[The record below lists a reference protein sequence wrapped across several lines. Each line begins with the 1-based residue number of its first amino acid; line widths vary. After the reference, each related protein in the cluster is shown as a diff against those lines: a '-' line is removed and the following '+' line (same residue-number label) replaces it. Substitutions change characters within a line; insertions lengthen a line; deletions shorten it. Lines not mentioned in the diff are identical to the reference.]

1 MPLLTS
7 PYAVVDD
14 FLPLDLAESM
24 RADIDA
30 HFARPGAHKAETHQ
44 VWNYWFVPE
53 LYTYLRTSPEKVIQP
68 PSVQAFFDAVKFW
81 SVRHCGM
88 ANVTWPYLSLY
99 VAGCRQGLH
108 NDSSG
113 GRFGF
118 VYSLTRNDRRTTGG
132 ETVIHHAGDH
142 FRGKLT
148 RASAGRGYYDLVE
161 PRFNRLVVFDDRLP
175 HAVERIEGVMDP
187 AEGRFVLHGHLSET
201 GGIVTGA
208 LPAEAVAEL
217 LYALVREA
225 MVQGAPLLALHHG
238 VLVLKLSIGPA
249 GAVAACEVI
258 VDRVMHPDAGN
269 ADWPRWREELLAQV
283 STLRF
288 PAAAGVTE
296 VIQPL
301 IFGAPLPKAVG

>member
-14 FLPLDLAESM
+14 FLPLDLAEAM

-30 HFARPGAHKAETHQ
+30 HFASPGAHRAETHQ

-53 LYTYLRTSPEKVIQP
+53 LYTYLRTSPEKIIQP
-68 PSVQAFFDAVKFW
+68 PSVQAFFDSLKFW
-81 SVRHCGM
+81 SVQHCGM
-88 ANVTWPYLSLY
+88 ASVTWPFLTLYLP
-99 VAGCRQGLH
+99 GCRQGLH
-108 NDSSG
+108 NDSAG

-118 VYSLTRNDRRTTGG
+118 VYSLTRNDRRTSGG
-132 ETVIHHAGDH
+132 ETLIHHAGDP
-142 FRGKLT
+142 FRSKLT
-148 RASAGRGYYDLVE
+148 RAAAGRGYYEVIE

-175 HAVERIEGVMDP
+175 HEVERIEGVMDP
-187 AEGRFVLHGHLSET
+187 MEGCFVLHGHLSET

-217 LYALVREA
+217 LYAVVREA

-238 VLVLKLSIGPA
+238 VLVLHLVIGPD
-249 GAVAACEVI
+249 GAVAACDVI
-258 VDRVMHPDAGN
+258 LDRVMHPDAGN
-269 ADWPRWREELLAQV
+269 ADWPRWRQGLIAQLRG
-283 STLRF
+283 LRF
-288 PAAAGVTE
+288 AAGDGVTE

-301 IFGAPLPKAVG
+301 IFGAPLPVRA

>member
-1 MPLLTS
+1 MPATISAANS
-7 PYAVVDD
+7 PA
-14 FLPLDLAESM
+14 
-24 RADIDA
+24 
-30 HFARPGAHKAETHQ
+30 
-44 VWNYWFVPE
+44 
-53 LYTYLRTSPEKVIQP
+53 P
-68 PSVQAFFDAVKFW
+68 P
-81 SVRHCGM
+81 
-88 ANVTWPYLSLY
+88 
-99 VAGCRQGLH
+99 
-108 NDSSG
+108 
-113 GRFGF
+113 
-118 VYSLTRNDRRTTGG
+118 
-132 ETVIHHAGDH
+132 
-142 FRGKLT
+142 
-148 RASAGRGYYDLVE
+148 
-161 PRFNRLVVFDDRLP
+161 
-175 HAVERIEGVMDP
+175 P
-187 AEGRFVLHGHLSET
+187 AAA
-201 GGIVTGA
+201 IITGA